1 MLVLSVCLFLFSWEQ
16 QFINCALINVN
27 KNRKSAFLDLDFEVI
42 DVQTY
47 PVDFWSWAVA
57 TKSSCESVS
66 FSFLFMWL
74 VLYFFLFFRNFKI
87 FKLPQFWP
95 LQPKC
100 WLFLSCCLHNFFYC
114 FRLSEIYEL
123 WCFWPLHYKF
133 SFYLSIRFWLLYLLF
148 VFTFPFISNFW
159 IITFWPLDLPSYR
172 HIVLWPLI
180 ERSKNNMF
188 IAWEVKR
195 SKKEVKTINCKNAHN
210 MAEH

>member
-1 MLVLSVCLFLFSWEQ
+1 MSKHILSISEVEQLPPSPPVKVFLLVFYSCDLFYKFFFFSDI
-16 QFINCALINVN
+16 F
-27 KNRKSAFLDLDFEVI
+27 KN
-42 DVQTY
+42 
-47 PVDFWSWAVA
+47 
-57 TKSSCESVS
+57 
-66 FSFLFMWL
+66 
-74 VLYFFLFFRNFKI
+74 

>member
-1 MLVLSVCLFLFSWEQ
+1 MSKHILSISEVEQLPPSPPVKVFLLVFYSCDLFY
-16 QFINCALINVN
+16 N
-27 KNRKSAFLDLDFEVI
+27 
-42 DVQTY
+42 
-47 PVDFWSWAVA
+47 
-57 TKSSCESVS
+57 
-66 FSFLFMWL
+66 FSFFSDI
-74 VLYFFLFFRNFKI
+74 FKN

-195 SKKEVKTINCKNAHN
+195 SKKEVKTINCKNAEPGQGGN
-210 MAEH
+210 SIQ

>member
-1 MLVLSVCLFLFSWEQ
+1 MTCSIIFSFFQIFLKNLNSLNFDLSNQNVDFSWAAA
-16 QFINCALINVN
+16 FII
-27 KNRKSAFLDLDFEVI
+27 
-42 DVQTY
+42 
-47 PVDFWSWAVA
+47 
-57 TKSSCESVS
+57 
-66 FSFLFMWL
+66 
-74 VLYFFLFFRNFKI
+74 
-87 FKLPQFWP
+87 
-95 LQPKC
+95 
-100 WLFLSCCLHNFFYC
+100 FFYC

-195 SKKEVKTINCKNAHN
+195 SKKEVKTINCKNAWGSYRIHCKCCN
-210 MAEH
+210 MCQKW